1 MTVAQ
6 LIKALSDL
14 GPEYANSMVIT
25 NQAGFS
31 APAEATRIITIPL
44 FEGVD
49 DRYSF
54 EVFEKVVWI
63 DEGGPNV
70 SLQAEKEGWKVPY
83 VNLVLTSPIQEKG
96 GAP

>member
-44 FEGVD
+44 FIGGVD
-49 DRYSF
+49 GGFSTDLHRN
-54 EVFEKVVWI
+54 VVWVNQ
-63 DEGGPNV
+63 GGDRV
-70 SLQAEKEGWKVPY
+70 SPQAEKEGWKVPY
-83 VNLVLTSPIQEKG
+83 VNLQLTPHIQEKG
-96 GAP
+96 